1 MSYLYLSSILGKAGN
16 CDTYLVVSVKINWII
31 MEYVIAYFLIS
42 LHFSPGRRK
51 KEAENQKFKIP
62 VLEALQ

>member
-1 MSYLYLSSILGKAGN
+1 
-16 CDTYLVVSVKINWII
+16 

-42 LHFSPGRRK
+42 LHFFPGRRK

-62 VLEALQ
+62 VLEALQWVT